1 MNLPNNNGVTD
12 MGNCDLCFLKG
23 HKKKQS
29 IIRELPELTDWWIE
43 HEKIGEE
50 SGHLGFNRFA
60 PSYQTMKKIAL
71 EQTTIFDDLYSD
83 ETISC
88 FCGD

>member
-1 MNLPNNNGVTD
+1 LNLPNNNGVTD

-29 IIRELPELTDWWIE
+29 IIRERPELTDWWIE

-60 PSYQTMKKIAL
+60 PSYQTMKTIAL